1 MLQSMGSKRIRHDL
15 VTEQEVSNGIC
26 MEFGSYHHV
35 DDIKR
40 HVTKQDGKQKEYV
53 YRRGE
58 I

>member
-35 DDIKR
+35 DDI
-40 HVTKQDGKQKEYV
+40 
-53 YRRGE
+53 
-58 I
+58 